1 MKSTAFAAAI
11 ALLAAAFTVGASAQT
26 GAPSAQEV
34 GHPTAVAQS
43 APVNVADADVGS
55 YARYLMLNGATQ
67 DVAVKAAQNIDHPS
81 AHRFAWHRARV
92 TTPAVTTETTTQ
104 Q

>member
-11 ALLAAAFTVGASAQT
+11 ALLAVAFTVGANAQT

-34 GHPTAVAQS
+34 GHAAPVAQG

-55 YARYLMLNGATQ
+55 YARYLMLNGATH
-67 DVAVKAAQNIDHPS
+67 DEAVKAAQNIDHPS
-81 AHRFAWHRARV
+81 ARRFAWHRARASA
-92 TTPAVTTETTTQ
+92 PAQTSQ